1 MDMLRTALISL
12 LCAMALILPASASDY
27 GASAVEEALP
37 EEAREIIGSGAVE
50 EALEPEGML
59 SRLWEAALS
68 RVKELFAPAAGSAAA
83 ILCAAL
89 LCSAVQAFADGQAEE
104 YVTLAGVLAV
114 TAIAIGDA
122 RTFISAGTEAL
133 GELNTF
139 SHALLPSLT
148 AAAAAGGAVTSAAAK
163 YAATALFMDV
173 LITAARGIIIPLAY
187 IYMAAA
193 VAHAATG
200 SAAAAGAAG
209 ILKWL
214 AMSATALIM
223 TAFTAYLSISGAVS
237 GAADAVTLRTAKSAI
252 STALPVVGGI
262 ISDAAGT
269 VVAGAGLIKGAVGSL
284 GLVATAAVCLTPF
297 ISLGLQYLMYK
308 LAAALAEAF
317 APGRLPK
324 LISSLG
330 GVFGMVLGVVGAAAL
345 MLFISVA
352 SLIRTVAA

>member
-1 MDMLRTALISL
+1 M
-12 LCAMALILPASASDY
+12 
-27 GASAVEEALP
+27 
-37 EEAREIIGSGAVE
+37 
-50 EALEPEGML
+50 
-59 SRLWEAALS
+59 
-68 RVKELFAPAAGSAAA
+68 
-83 ILCAAL
+83 
-89 LCSAVQAFADGQAEE
+89 
-104 YVTLAGVLAV
+104 LAV

-269 VVAGAGLIKGAVGSL
+269 VVAGAGLIKSAVGSL